1 MGRWKIV
8 FEDHFDA
15 TEIDRSVWQYEHGFV
30 RNHEPQFY
38 TDRPENAY
46 TENGDLVIVTRREE
60 YDGAHYPSA
69 SLNTQRLKEFQYG
82 LIEMRAKLPHG
93 KGLWPAFWMMG
104 SDFGNTPWPNCG
116 EIDIMEA
123 VSDINEENDRRIHMT
138 LHWQSAVKDEHNEA
152 HSLFFFEK
160 EPYYTDY
167 HIYALDWNAERIV
180 WLIDGIERFRVE
192 FTEDMQGAFNQPH
205 FILINTALSD
215 WNDNERPDDT
225 TPFPQEYRIDYI
237 RVSQWT
243 ED

>member
-1 MGRWKIV
+1 MG
-8 FEDHFDA
+8 D
-15 TEIDRSVWQYEHGFV
+15 
-30 RNHEPQFY
+30 
-38 TDRPENAY
+38 
-46 TENGDLVIVTRREE
+46 
-60 YDGAHYPSA
+60 
-69 SLNTQRLKEFQYG
+69 
-82 LIEMRAKLPHG
+82 
-93 KGLWPAFWMMG
+93 
-104 SDFGNTPWPNCG
+104 
-116 EIDIMEA
+116 
-123 VSDINEENDRRIHMT
+123 
-138 LHWQSAVKDEHNEA
+138 
-152 HSLFFFEK
+152 
-160 EPYYTDY
+160 YYTDY